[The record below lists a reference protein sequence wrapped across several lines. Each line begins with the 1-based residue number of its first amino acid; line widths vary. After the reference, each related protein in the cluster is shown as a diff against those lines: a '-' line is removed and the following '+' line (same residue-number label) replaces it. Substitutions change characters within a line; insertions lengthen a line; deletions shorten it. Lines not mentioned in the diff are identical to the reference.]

1 MNYILKYIHVEKYM
15 FDFTESL
22 PDFEILWI
30 GPCRV
35 LCPGI
40 KIEIGPCGLISKAGL
55 GGSGGGLKW
64 ECTFIPNWGL
74 NQSLMVVCNIS
85 Q

>member
-1 MNYILKYIHVEKYM
+1 M

-40 KIEIGPCGLISKAGL
+40 IGPCGLISKAGL
-55 GGSGGGLKW
+55 GGRGGG
-64 ECTFIPNWGL
+64 GG
-74 NQSLMVVCNIS
+74 S
-85 Q
+85 QMGMDIYS